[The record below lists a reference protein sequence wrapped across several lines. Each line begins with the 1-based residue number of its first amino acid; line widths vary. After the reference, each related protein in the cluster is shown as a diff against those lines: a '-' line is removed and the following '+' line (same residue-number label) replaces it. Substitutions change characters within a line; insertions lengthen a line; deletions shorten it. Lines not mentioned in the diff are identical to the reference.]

1 MVTGYDSLDY
11 GRNAKIIIVDID
23 KKELLNDQVKSYLKI
38 NMDARLFLESLNQ
51 VIEKKSFSKK
61 IRKNWINYCK
71 FIRAK
76 FPILTQSQIKQKK
89 YVNSY
94 YFIQKF
100 SEINH
105 TKNQI
110 ITDMGLSFVGTH
122 QALKVQK
129 GQMLFTNSGHAPMGW
144 GLPAAIGAY
153 FANPKIKTY
162 CFTGDGG
169 LMMNIQE
176 LATLMHHQIPMT
188 IFIFNNDGYLT
199 IKQTQQLGFK
209 SRIMGAN
216 YNSGLSFPSF
226 KKIANSFKL
235 KYFSIRSNSEVDRV
249 LNKIKKINKPL
260 ICELFISPSQ
270 LQIPKAQNNRDKN
283 GKTFPTKF
291 ENPFPFLK

>member
-1 MVTGYDSLDY
+1 
-11 GRNAKIIIVDID
+11 
-23 KKELLNDQVKSYLKI
+23 
-38 NMDARLFLESLNQ
+38 
-51 VIEKKSFSKK
+51 
-61 IRKNWINYCK
+61 
-71 FIRAK
+71 
-76 FPILTQSQIKQKK
+76 
-89 YVNSY
+89 
-94 YFIQKF
+94 
-100 SEINH
+100 
-105 TKNQI
+105 
-110 ITDMGLSFVGTH
+110 
-122 QALKVQK
+122 
-129 GQMLFTNSGHAPMGW
+129 
-144 GLPAAIGAY
+144 
-153 FANPKIKTY
+153 
-162 CFTGDGG
+162 
-169 LMMNIQE
+169 
-176 LATLMHHQIPMT
+176 MT

-291 ENPFPFLK
+291 ENPFRF

>member
-1 MVTGYDSLDY
+1 
-11 GRNAKIIIVDID
+11 
-23 KKELLNDQVKSYLKI
+23 
-38 NMDARLFLESLNQ
+38 
-51 VIEKKSFSKK
+51 
-61 IRKNWINYCK
+61 
-71 FIRAK
+71 
-76 FPILTQSQIKQKK
+76 
-89 YVNSY
+89 
-94 YFIQKF
+94 
-100 SEINH
+100 
-105 TKNQI
+105 
-110 ITDMGLSFVGTH
+110 
-122 QALKVQK
+122 
-129 GQMLFTNSGHAPMGW
+129 MLFTNSGHAPMGW

-235 KYFSIRSNSEVDRV
+235 KYFSIDQIPEVDRV
-249 LNKIKKINKPL
+249 LNKIKKSINL
-260 ICELFISPSQ
+260 LFVSYLLVLRSFRSLRHKTIEIKMVKLF
-270 LQIPKAQNNRDKN
+270 LQSL
-283 GKTFPTKF
+283 KTL
-291 ENPFPFLK
+291 FPFLNEIDIKIHFMMIN